1 MEADGINRSMKYK
14 ERSMMM
20 MAETSKPKRPK
31 TTACKPKRLKTTVCE
46 PKRLK
51 TTAEKP
57 ERPKTTAEKPERP
70 KMTAED
76 SVEEESITVAKR
88 LSKVVIQSFRYTWKP
103 IVKDKL
109 PLLSQLL
116 SSSANNTPTE
126 SLLFNRAGQKVA
138 FEDTL
143 KDKFVLVYFWCLP
156 PREEGPPYNL
166 DYIKNEVS
174 KVEGVHDYRPF
185 AFVLVALGNEKL
197 FEQMFS
203 RMPSYAIALNED
215 EKARKFLM
223 ETLGFEDNESGSRG
237 LLFDEN
243 GLLVSDDAT
252 INMSAY
258 GPFAFPFSKS
268 RISSFMQ
275 ECKELR
281 KQIFLAK
288 QIPPLSKLIG
298 EHIIFMCTG
307 EKVPTSEIEST
318 KIVGLYFFAPNING
332 LVHTQKLLSVWNS
345 LKPDDRDNFA
355 VVVVNQHPCHLS
367 SAMKCFRNDFGD
379 QVPWYQVQVS
389 GEKLCLISGQGGMYD
404 YCRKT
409 REEGKL
415 IILKRDRYQPVSYFA
430 LNILVKYGAGAYP
443 FTMEAAMENS
453 KKQKNIP
460 VLSEELMCQ
469 YHWDFERLLKTVDD
483 DIPFTADSDLE
494 SD

>member
-1 MEADGINRSMKYK
+1 MWNPTPLMEADGINRSMKYK

-20 MAETSKPKRPK
+20 MAETSKPKRPN

-57 ERPKTTAEKPERP
+57 EWPKTTVEKPERP
-70 KMTAED
+70 KTTSED

-88 LSKVVIQSFRYTWKP
+88 LSKVVIQSFRYTWNWKP

-109 PLLSQLL
+109 PPLSQLL
-116 SSSANNTPTE
+116 SASANNTPTQ
-126 SLLFNRAGQKVA
+126 SLLLNKAGQKVA

-143 KDKFVLVYFWCLP
+143 KHKFVLVYFWCLP

-203 RMPSYAIALNED
+203 RMPSYAIALKED

-237 LLFDEN
+237 LFFDEN

-288 QIPPLSKLIG
+288 QIPPLSKLI
-298 EHIIFMCTG
+298 
-307 EKVPTSEIEST
+307 VPTYEIEST

-332 LVHTQKLLSVWNS
+332 LVHTQKLLSVWNL

-379 QVPWYQVQVS
+379 QVPWYQVQIS
-389 GEKLCLISGQGGMYD
+389 GEKPCLIFGQGGMYD

-415 IILKRDRYQPVSYFA
+415 IILKCDRYQPVSYFA

-443 FTMEAAMENS
+443 FTMEAAMESS

-483 DIPFTADSDLE
+483 DIPFTADSDLQ